1 MEGKGEGQ
9 VRRTMAPS
17 PPSPRIMPAGVE
29 SGGGASVAWA
39 RGSLGQ
45 ALWWVLEGAPVGWGT
60 FAPSP
65 ASGGDSFRFGLVW
78 LVPGLASRESTSLV
92 GWWRSGVHVH
102 IVLVGSGHRA
112 HYIIWAEVFCLTWA
126 GHNSGTQASET

>member
-1 MEGKGEGQ
+1 VEGKGEGQ

-78 LVPGLASRESTSLV
+78 FFCAWLGLEGINVVGGLVEEWGPCPHCSCRK
-92 GWWRSGVHVH
+92 
-102 IVLVGSGHRA
+102 RA
-112 HYIIWAEVFCLTWA
+112 
-126 GHNSGTQASET
+126 